1 MVRCRGGNLKWRA
14 LRLNEG
20 NYSWGTEQCTRKA
33 RILDVVYNASS
44 NELVRT
50 KTLVKGAIVQIDS
63 TPFRNWYER
72 HYGIFLGKVRK
83 AAEAKKK
90 KETAPAAAAKAAKK
104 KDVKTEE
111 KKEGEK
117 KEPKEAKKK
126 VISKERLKRWAKRS
140 KTRELEKAMEHQF
153 KIGRLFARIS
163 SRPGQIGHADGYIL
177 EGAEL
182 QFYLKKIEKKKAQKK
197 P

>member
-1 MVRCRGGNLKWRA
+1 MKWRA
-14 LRLNEG
+14 LRLSEG
-20 NYSWGTEQCTRKA
+20 NYAWGTEQCTRKA

-90 KETAPAAAAKAAKK
+90 KEIAAKAGKKAAKPEAKK
-104 KDVKTEE
+104 EA
-111 KKEGEK
+111 EK
-117 KEPKEAKKK
+117 KEPKETKKK
-126 VISKERLKRWAKRS
+126 EISKERLKRWAKRN
-140 KTRELEKAMEHQF
+140 KNRELEKALEHQF
-153 KIGRLFARIS
+153 KIGRLLARIS

-182 QFYLKKIEKKKAQKK
+182 QFYLKKIEKKKAAKK

>member
-1 MVRCRGGNLKWRA
+1 
-14 LRLNEG
+14 LNEG

-83 AAEAKKK
+83 ATEAKKK
-90 KETAPAAAAKAAKK
+90 KETAVATKSTKK
-104 KDVKTEE
+104 KDDKKDDKKEE
-111 KKEGEK
+111 KKEEK
-117 KEPKEAKKK
+117 KEPKKKA
-126 VISKERLKRWAKRS
+126 ISKERLKRWAKRS